1 MGNRLQAGR
10 RAARRVGV
18 ALGLTWCMA
27 LTNAPVA
34 AGEQGLDRILKTGE
48 LRVGISGEQPPLNM
62 TAKNGEPIGMEI
74 ALMRVL
80 GQSMGVDV
88 VFVKLPFGDLLAA
101 LEAGKVDLVMSGM
114 TITPERIHRAAFVG
128 PYYTSGKTIL
138 TKSKALAAA
147 KIPQEL
153 DDQKPRVVAL
163 AGSTSEVF
171 ARKSLTNAELEVT
184 VTLENAIEKV
194 LDGSVDLLLA
204 DRETCTFAALR
215 HEGKGLIV
223 SEATFTVE
231 PMGIALP
238 LDQPKLANL
247 LETYLSA
254 LRDSGALAKAR
265 DFWFEDSSWVASVR

>member
-1 MGNRLQAGR
+1 MKGR
-10 RAARRVGV
+10 TGAWILNAVL
-18 ALGLTWCMA
+18 ALGLGLGA
-27 LTNAPVA
+27 GAPSAVA
-34 AGEQGLDRILKTGE
+34 EERGLDRILKTGE
-48 LRVGISGEQPPLNM
+48 LRVGVSGEQPPLNM
-62 TAKNGEPIGMEI
+62 TARTGELIGMEI

-80 GQSMGVDV
+80 ASSMGAEVK
-88 VFVKLPFGDLLAA
+88 FVKLPFGDLLPA
-101 LEAGKVDLVMSGM
+101 LEAGQVDLVMSGM
-114 TITPERIHRAAFVG
+114 TISPERIQRTAFVG

-138 TKSKALAAA
+138 TKSQALAAA

-153 DDQKPRVVAL
+153 EDQKPRVVAL
-163 AGSTSEVF
+163 AGSTSEAF
-171 ARKSLTNAELEVT
+171 ARKSLDGAELEVS
-184 VTLENAIEKV
+184 VTLEGAIAKV

-215 HEGKGLIV
+215 HEGQGLIV

-231 PMGIALP
+231 PMGIAVP

-265 DFWFEDSSWVASVR
+265 DFWFEDSSWVASLR